1 MWLDG
6 QCDYKY
12 LIHTAGFSYSGGE
25 LPPAPLQVCRQLGWS
40 PPMCCCT
47 SNPEGGRSTRGG
59 TARRRRLPRLSMLS
73 AGAPAPCLALAFSSV
88 TPSRLEVQAGL
99 WLGSVQ
105 VQLAVRGA
113 CCRST
118 QAHHWCCCSSRDAG
132 LLRRC
137 ATVAGAPSMLP
148 GLTAPPPHAADVFAP
163 LVCRS
168 FSSRRSKT
176 MCMWWRCRPQ
186 RRVLMKSSSSSPQVR
201 QGWLQ
206 QLAVRCGC
214 RG

>member
-1 MWLDG
+1 MSCRLRHCKSAGSWGGHRPCAAAPAILRVDVARAGAQPDEDACPGSRCFLPVRQHPALPLPSLLSPPPGLKYKLACGSVVFKFSSPYVVRAAAALRLTIGAAAAAGMRGCCAVAQLWLAPLL
-6 QCDYKY
+6 CY
-12 LIHTAGFSYSGGE
+12 LV
-25 LPPAPLQVCRQLGWS
+25 LPP
-40 PPMCCCT
+40 
-47 SNPEGGRSTRGG
+47 
-59 TARRRRLPRLSMLS
+59 
-73 AGAPAPCLALAFSSV
+73 
-88 TPSRLEVQAGL
+88 
-99 WLGSVQ
+99 
-105 VQLAVRGA
+105 
-113 CCRST
+113 
-118 QAHHWCCCSSRDAG
+118 
-132 LLRRC
+132 
-137 ATVAGAPSMLP
+137 
-148 GLTAPPPHAADVFAP
+148 PPPHAADVFAP